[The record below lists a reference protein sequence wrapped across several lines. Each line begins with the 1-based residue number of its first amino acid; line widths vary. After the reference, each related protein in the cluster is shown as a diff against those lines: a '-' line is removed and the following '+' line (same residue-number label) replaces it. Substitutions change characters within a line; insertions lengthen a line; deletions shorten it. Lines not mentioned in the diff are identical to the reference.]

1 MARFLHVVPMM
12 ELSKKSLYQIK
23 HLVRP
28 FPEKAVRMIDHDHK
42 TGVPISESDQVI
54 QESDPWAQPP
64 LPAVRGMLKLQCST
78 ERVGDSYRCA
88 PPSR

>member
-1 MARFLHVVPMM
+1 MM

-54 QESDPWAQPP
+54 QESDPWAHPP
-64 LPAVRGMLKLQCST
+64 ARRKGRAQVAVF
-78 ERVGDSYRCA
+78 YRA
-88 PPSR
+88 GRR